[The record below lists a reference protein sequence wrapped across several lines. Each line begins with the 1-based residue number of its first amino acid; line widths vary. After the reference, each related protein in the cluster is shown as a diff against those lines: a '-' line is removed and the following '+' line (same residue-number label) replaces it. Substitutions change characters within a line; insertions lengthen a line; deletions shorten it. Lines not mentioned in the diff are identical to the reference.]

1 MTNHPEP
8 QPVLG
13 LVLKGFPR
21 ISETFIS
28 GEILGLERDG
38 VKVHILSMRHPRE
51 SFTHASVKRI
61 QAKVDYLPT
70 TIRGNVLRL
79 LRGNLKALARRPG
92 PYLRGL
98 AMALGR
104 IPKTGRLATLR
115 HFLQGGYIAGEIL
128 PGSGISHLHAHFAH
142 SPTSVAKCAAQIAGL
157 PFSFT
162 AHAKDI
168 YTQKPERLIEK
179 LSEARLAITCTR
191 YNKARLISL
200 APNGTEIHC
209 VYHGI
214 DLSLFHP
221 PQRKSEPVPPYRIL
235 TVARLT
241 AKKGVDTILRAVR
254 ILRDEGLDVRHDIIG
269 EGDDREQ
276 LTILRDELGLQ
287 DVCQFL
293 GAKPHEE
300 VLDFYR
306 KAHAFVLGCRI
317 AKNGDRDGIPNV
329 AAEALAMAVPVAA
342 TDVSGVPELVVH
354 EETGLLCEPDDP
366 QALAANLRRLLT
378 DPDLREKLTRQGRAK
393 VEEVFDN
400 RKLLPEISAIFR
412 SLGL

>member
-1 MTNHPEP
+1 MTNQPEA

-38 VKVHILSMRHPRE
+38 VKVRILSMRHPRE
-51 SFTHASVKRI
+51 NFTHASVKRI
-61 QAKVDYLPT
+61 RAKVDYLPT

-79 LRGNLKALARRPG
+79 LRGNLKALGRRPKR
-92 PYLRGL
+92 YLQGL
-98 AMALGR
+98 AAALLR
-104 IPKTGRLATLR
+104 ILKTGRLATLR
-115 HFLQGGYIAGEIL
+115 HFLQGGYIVGEIL

-142 SPTSVAKCAAQIAGL
+142 SPTSVAKCAAEIAGL

-168 YTQKPERLIEK
+168 YTQKPERLVEK
-179 LSEARLAITCTR
+179 LAQARLAITCTK
-191 YNKARLISL
+191 YNKARLVSL
-200 APNGTEIHC
+200 APNGTKIYC

-214 DLSLFHP
+214 DLSLFQP
-221 PQRKSEPVPPYRIL
+221 PQRNPNLAPPYFVL
-235 TVARLT
+235 SVARLT
-241 AKKGVDTILRAVR
+241 AKKGVDTVLRAVR
-254 ILRDEGLDVRHDIIG
+254 ILRDQGLDVRHDIIG

-276 LTILRDELGLQ
+276 LTALRDELGLQ
-287 DVCQFL
+287 DVCRFL

-300 VLDFYR
+300 VLEFYR
-306 KAHAFVLGCRI
+306 RAHAFALGCRI

-329 AAEALAMAVPVAA
+329 AAEALAMAAPVAA
-342 TDVSGVPELVVH
+342 TDVSGIPELVVH

-378 DPDLREKLTRQGRAK
+378 DPELREKLMRQGRAK